1 MNARRP
7 YLPALM
13 FACLLAGAAPC
24 ALAQTPA
31 PAAEPALNAQNTIV
45 TADRLEMKNTGVE
58 SHLVFIGNVQL
69 VGTNLTVTCD
79 RVEIYAEQIPDVR
92 DPEKKATIGKIGA
105 LTKILALGHVKVSQ
119 EGRTATAGRAEVMPI
134 EDKIVLSEEPVV
146 TDTETQVT
154 VSGTRMTFFRGDR
167 YGQIENPQVVGP
179 ALPNLGFPREQKPA
193 AEAAAPATAPAPA
206 PAAAAPATPAPTATP
221 AAKTP
226 AKSTSSGTAKPKP

>member
-7 YLPALM
+7 HLPALIL
-13 FACLLAGAAPC
+13 ACMVAGAAPC
-24 ALAQTPA
+24 ALAQAPTPA
-31 PAAEPALNAQNTIV
+31 PATEPALNAQNTIV

-58 SHLVFIGNVQL
+58 SHLIFIGNVQL

-92 DPEKKATIGKIGA
+92 DPDKKATIGKIGA

-179 ALPNLGFPREQKPA
+179 ALPNLGFPREQKPEA
-193 AEAAAPATAPAPA
+193 DAAAPAATPATAPAA
-206 PAAAAPATPAPTATP
+206 TAPATPATAP
-221 AAKTP
+221 AAKPP
-226 AKSTSSGTAKPKP
+226 AKSSSSGTAKPKP

>member
-1 MNARRP
+1 MNARCLH
-7 YLPALM
+7 LPALIL
-13 FACLLAGAAPC
+13 ACLLTGPATGV
-24 ALAQTPA
+24 LAQTPA
-31 PAAEPALNAQNTIV
+31 PAATPALNAQNTIV

-92 DPEKKATIGKIGA
+92 APEKKATIGKIGA
-105 LTKILALGHVKVSQ
+105 LTRILALGRVKVSQ

-146 TDTETQVT
+146 VDTETQVT

-179 ALPNLGFPREQKPA
+179 ALPNLGFPREQTPA
-193 AEAAAPATAPAPA
+193 ADAAAPAAPPTSA
-206 PAAAAPATPAPTATP
+206 PAAR
-221 AAKTP
+221 
-226 AKSTSSGTAKPKP
+226 SSSPGTAKPKP

>member
-1 MNARRP
+1 MNARCTP
-7 YLPALM
+7 TPALI
-13 FACLLAGAAPC
+13 FACLLAGAATS
-24 ALAQTPA
+24 AFAQPKAPA
-31 PAAEPALNAQNTIV
+31 PEPALNAQNTIV

-92 DPEKKATIGKIGA
+92 EPGKKATIGKIGA
-105 LTKILALGHVKVSQ
+105 LTRILAIGRVKVSQ

-134 EDKIVLSEEPVV
+134 EDKIVLTEAPVV
-146 TDTETQVT
+146 VDSETQVT

-179 ALPNLGFPREQKPA
+179 ALPNLGFPRDQKPA
-193 AEAAAPATAPAPA
+193 AEATPATTPVPA
-206 PAAAAPATPAPTATP
+206 PAAAAPAPPAAATP
-221 AAKTP
+221 AKAP
-226 AKSTSSGTAKPKP
+226 AKSSSAGTAKPKP